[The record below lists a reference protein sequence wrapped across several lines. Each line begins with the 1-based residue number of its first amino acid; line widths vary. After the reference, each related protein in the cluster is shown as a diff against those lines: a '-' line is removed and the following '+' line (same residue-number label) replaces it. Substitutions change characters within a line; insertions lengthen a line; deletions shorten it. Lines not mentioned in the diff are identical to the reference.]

1 MLDQGACAAVEDPG
15 YPPPRR
21 LLESLGARV
30 VAVPVDQEGLVV
42 DALPNDARLVYC
54 SPSHQ
59 FPLGMAMSLGRRIPL
74 LAWAAQKGA
83 AIIEDGTI
91 QDMLNVLRAQAAGIS
106 LFPLSDLTV
115 GQAQPGL
122 VIGYG
127 AIPLERIDEGL
138 HRLRACLE
146 P

>member
-1 MLDQGACAAVEDPG
+1 VTNAGVLQPIPSAA
-15 YPPPRR
+15 
-21 LLESLGARV
+21 
-30 VAVPVDQEGLVV
+30 GLHLS
-42 DALPNDARLVYC
+42 AT
-54 SPSHQ
+54 SP
-59 FPLGMAMSLGRRIPL
+59 A
-74 LAWAAQKGA
+74 
-83 AIIEDGTI
+83 GTV